1 MTKTHIIYIPF
12 TGVGKHQY
20 KGDDWFRD
28 RIEIFKNYTLKSLLN
43 QTNQNFILMVSFRQE
58 DQLNPILSNFEGI
71 EKVGF
76 TEPWWTF
83 TGLLYH
89 DDKNEEIQFETIL
102 NREYFYMYAK
112 VVQLMFD

>member
-43 QTNQNFILMVSFRQE
+43 QTNQNFILMVSFRPE

-89 DDKNEEIQFETIL
+89 DDKNEENNKSLTL
-102 NREYFYMYAK
+102 R
-112 VVQLMFD
+112 L